1 MADPFPIYPIL
12 VLYLMMNGRHQI
24 LPEGGECW
32 TNYYYVVGL
41 LLHLPLALAY
51 RRKEIENG

>member
-41 LLHLPLALAY
+41 LLHLPLALA